1 MILPLTAVAV
11 DGYRSIRRI
20 RLPVGH
26 LTVLVGRNG
35 VGKTNLYRALELLA
49 AAARGSLTRE
59 IAEEGGIESVLWA
72 GRRPRGKPV
81 RLRLGAQFGDLEYT
95 IEIGLP
101 NPTEAA
107 VSPAEPMIKA
117 ETLVHR
123 RDGAAAAIL
132 MKRQGPSA
140 WLRDEDGRR
149 QNYDGALLA
158 SETAVAGFQ
167 DAARYAELDLV
178 RRALL
183 DWRFYHAFRTDKASP
198 VRAAALAVTAPT
210 LASGGSNL
218 AACLATVMNIRGE
231 APAIEA
237 AIGDAFPGARLDA
250 VVEAGRIRL
259 ALALGDMPRPLA
271 IHELSDGTLA
281 YLCLVAAL
289 LSYRLPGFIALNEPE
304 ASLHADLIRPLA
316 RLIATASGQIQVWVV
331 THSRALADALEA
343 EAGVTP
349 RTVVKDDNGT
359 WIEGLKI
366 TGEFREED

>member
-1 MILPLTAVAV
+1 MLLPLAAIAVE
-11 DGYRSIRRI
+11 GYRSLRRI

-49 AAARGSLTRE
+49 AAAQGSLTRA

-72 GRRPRGKPV
+72 GPRPRGKPV
-81 RLRLGAQFGDLEYT
+81 RLRLGAELGDLEYAV
-95 IEIGLP
+95 EIGLP

-107 VSPAEPMIKA
+107 ISPTEPMIKTESLTYRGNRA
-117 ETLVHR
+117 TT
-123 RDGAAAAIL
+123 IL

-149 QNYDGALLA
+149 QSYEGALLA
-158 SETAVAGFQ
+158 SETALSGFQ
-167 DAARYAELDLV
+167 DATRYTELDLV

-198 VRAAALAVTAPT
+198 IRAPALAIAAPT
-210 LASGGSNL
+210 LASDGSDL
-218 AACLATVMNIRGE
+218 AACLATVMNVRGE
-231 APAIEA
+231 APAIAA
-237 AIGDAFPGARLDA
+237 AIDDAFAGARLDA
-250 VVEAGRIRL
+250 TVEAGRVHL
-259 ALALGDMPRPLA
+259 ALELADMPRPLA
-271 IHELSDGTLA
+271 VHELSDGTLA

-304 ASLHADLIRPLA
+304 SSLHADLIWPLA
-316 RLIATASGQIQVWVV
+316 RLIATASERTQIWVV
-331 THSRALADALEA
+331 THSRALAEALEA
-343 EAGVTP
+343 EASAAPHV
-349 RTVVKDDNGT
+349 VVKDENGT